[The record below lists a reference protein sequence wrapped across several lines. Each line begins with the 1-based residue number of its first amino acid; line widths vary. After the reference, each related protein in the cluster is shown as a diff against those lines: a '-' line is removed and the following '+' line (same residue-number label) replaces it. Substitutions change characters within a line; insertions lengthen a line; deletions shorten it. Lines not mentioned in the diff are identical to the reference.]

1 MSEFVV
7 MKNVKKTYKMGEVM
21 IHAVDGVDIEIH
33 KGEFAVIVGPSG
45 AGKTTVLNMLGG
57 MDRVTSGKVIVD
69 GRDISLYNSRQLT
82 KYRRDDIGF
91 VFQFYNLI
99 QNLNALENVELALQ
113 ISKHPMDAKEVLKDV
128 GLEDRMYN
136 FPSQLSGG
144 EQQRV
149 AIARALAK
157 NPKLLLCDEP
167 TGALNRAASTEVMD
181 ALGKLNREGTTIMMV
196 THDAKVASRC
206 KRVLYILDGTIKG
219 EYKAPE
225 DENLSE
231 ADRERRLQSWL
242 LDLGW

>member
-7 MKNVKKTYKMGEVM
+7 MENVKKTYKMGEVM

-99 QNLNALENVELALQ
+99 
-113 ISKHPMDAKEVLKDV
+113 
-128 GLEDRMYN
+128 
-136 FPSQLSGG
+136 
-144 EQQRV
+144 
-149 AIARALAK
+149 
-157 NPKLLLCDEP
+157 
-167 TGALNRAASTEVMD
+167 
-181 ALGKLNREGTTIMMV
+181 
-196 THDAKVASRC
+196 
-206 KRVLYILDGTIKG
+206 
-219 EYKAPE
+219 
-225 DENLSE
+225 
-231 ADRERRLQSWL
+231 
-242 LDLGW
+242 

>member
-7 MKNVKKTYKMGEVM
+7 MENVKKTYKMGEVM

-91 VFQFYNLI
+91 VFQFHHL
-99 QNLNALENVELALQ
+99 LAEFTALENVMMPMLIAGKGDKEARLRGEEL
-113 ISKHPMDAKEVLKDV
+113 LKMV
-128 GLEDRMYN
+128 GMEHRMAHK
-136 FPSQLSGG
+136 PSALSGG

-149 AIARALAK
+149 AIARALAN
-157 NPKLLLCDEP
+157 NPSVVLADEP
-167 TGALNRAASTEVMD
+167 TGNLDSVTREEIQQLFIDLRNRT
-181 ALGKLNREGTTIMMV
+181 GQTFIIV
-196 THDAKVASRC
+196 THDQTLAACSDRQIVMS
-206 KRVLYILDGTIKG
+206 DGRIV
-219 EYKAPE
+219 E
-225 DENLSE
+225 
-231 ADRERRLQSWL
+231 
-242 LDLGW
+242 